1 MASIRPHKLGFRA
14 EVCINSH
21 RESRVFRTKREAT
34 TWAAI
39 REGELLDD
47 SNKRLCDL
55 FTLRQ
60 LLEQYR
66 DEVSPTKRGERWEFV
81 RINAMLKGSLPI
93 AKTLSHCTT
102 EILGKWR
109 DARMQQVSAGAV
121 LRDIGLLSAIFEYAR
136 RELKWVDVNPIKD
149 LRKPRQP
156 DHRNIIISKAQIKA
170 LLKTLGYK
178 PHQPIRTMQ
187 QSVAACFL
195 LALRTGMRAGEL
207 TGLEWNRVF
216 DNYCRLPV
224 TKTTPRD
231 VPLSK
236 KALRIIA
243 RMRGFDDDLVFGL
256 KSQTLDALF
265 RRARDKAGLSGFVFH
280 DSRHTAATNIAK
292 KVDVLT
298 LCKIFGWSDPKQAM
312 IYYNPKAA
320 DLAKMLD

>member
-1 MASIRPHKLGFRA
+1 
-14 EVCINSH
+14 
-21 RESRVFRTKREAT
+21 
-34 TWAAI
+34 
-39 REGELLDD
+39 
-47 SNKRLCDL
+47 
-55 FTLRQ
+55 
-60 LLEQYR
+60 
-66 DEVSPTKRGERWEFV
+66 
-81 RINAMLKGSLPI
+81 
-93 AKTLSHCTT
+93 
-102 EILGKWR
+102 
-109 DARMQQVSAGAV
+109 MQQLNPLHAHAV
-121 LRDIGLLSAIFEYAR
+121 
-136 RELKWVDVNPIKD
+136 
-149 LRKPRQP
+149 
-156 DHRNIIISKAQIKA
+156 
-170 LLKTLGYK
+170 
-178 PHQPIRTMQ
+178 
-187 QSVAACFL
+187 ACFL

-298 LCKIFGWSDPKQAM
+298 LCKIFGWSDPKQALV
-312 IYYNPKAA
+312 YYNPKAA

>member
-47 SNKRLCDL
+47 SNKNLCEL

-81 RINAMLKGSLPI
+81 RINALLKGTLPVT
-93 AKTLSHCTT
+93 KPLSHCTT

-109 DARMQQVSAGAV
+109 DARMQQVSAGTV

-136 RELKWVDVNPIKD
+136 RELKWVEVNPIKD

-156 DHRNIIISKAQIKA
+156 DHRDIIISKAQIKA

-178 PHQPIRTMQ
+178 PHQPIRTVQ
-187 QSVAACFL
+187 QSAAACFL
-195 LALRTGMRAGEL
+195 LALRSGMRAGEL

-298 LCKIFGWSDPKQAM
+298 LCKIFGWSDPKMAM

>member
-102 EILGKWR
+102 EALGKWR

-156 DHRNIIISKAQIKA
+156 DHRDIIISKAQIKA

-178 PHQPIRTMQ
+178 PHQPIRTVQ
-187 QSVAACFL
+187 QSAAACFL

-265 RRARDKAGLSGFVFH
+265 RRARDRAGLSGFVFH

-298 LCKIFGWSDPKQAM
+298 LCKIFGWSDPKMAM

-320 DLAKMLD
+320 DLARMLD